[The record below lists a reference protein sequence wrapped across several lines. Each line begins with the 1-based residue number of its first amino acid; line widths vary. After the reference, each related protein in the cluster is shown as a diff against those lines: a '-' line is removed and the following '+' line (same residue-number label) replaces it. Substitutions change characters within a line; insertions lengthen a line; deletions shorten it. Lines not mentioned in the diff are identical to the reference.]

1 MRPIIKATVY
11 LFCIANLIFISPT
24 VFAAEKDAG
33 QIIGQVKVLKG
44 DAHIIR
50 GDQQLDLSEGI
61 DVFLNDEAVTG
72 TDGSLG
78 LTLSDSTT
86 LSLGPESNLVLDDFV
101 YDPAGQNLGMDISLL
116 QGTLAYV
123 SGAIASLSPESV
135 KLTTPTATIGI
146 RGTKILIKANPK

>member
-1 MRPIIKATVY
+1 MRIIFKFAI
-11 LFCIANLIFISPT
+11 CILCITHLVFSPT
-24 VFAAEKDAG
+24 VVVAAEKDAVPV
-33 QIIGQVKVLKG
+33 IGQVKVLKG

-50 GDQQLDLSEGI
+50 QNHRVVLSEGV

-78 LTLSDSTT
+78 LTLTDSTT

-101 YDPAGQNLGMDISLL
+101 YDPAGQDLGMEINLL

-123 SGAIASLSPESV
+123 SGAIASLSPQSV

-146 RGTKILIKANPK
+146 RGTKVLIKAHAK